1 MFLSCEIKIR
11 NLIKMVYYL
20 SNFPGEAP
28 AKETGSRAERHP
40 GPRIDRRGVKVVRH
54 CRRSRCM
61 CQCKHNRGSG

>member
-1 MFLSCEIKIR
+1 
-11 NLIKMVYYL
+11 MVYYL

-40 GPRIDRRGVKVVRH
+40 GPRIDRQGVKVVRH